1 MSDTDKDVN
10 AQTVEEKLEAAVA
23 SSTTE
28 TVVEETPEEEVVEGK
43 ESKTIPYKRFTE
55 VNTKLK
61 DSNESKD
68 LLTEQLAE
76 QNDKLVRMAELLELK
91 EQDVQ
96 TLNEIK
102 SFVND
107 PSMEEHVRA
116 IDNKLKGIE
125 TAVES
130 GDLDP
135 DEAQNR
141 TRELLEQTREEIADV
156 QATASAEALVARADV
171 IADKLLAQLPEE
183 YNEQDRSVIQDL
195 WTEKMDWD
203 KAVADPDSLSDI
215 LSEGFQETL
224 NRYGTPRG
232 ALFTGE
238 EVVEL
243 TPEPAADVQT
253 PDEELAELMGRPW
266 GATKEVEGRGGVTK
280 VEAELSDDDFSAAM
294 AGLIRQAHG
303 KDR

>member
-28 TVVEETPEEEVVEGK
+28 TVVEETPEVVEDSK
-43 ESKTIPYKRFTE
+43 ESKTVPYKRFTE
-55 VNTKLK
+55 VNEAFK
-61 DSNESKD
+61 DSKESGD
-68 LLTEQLAE
+68 LLTQQLAE
-76 QNDKLVRMAELLELK
+76 QNEKLVRMAELLELK

-102 SFVND
+102 SFAND
-107 PSMEEHVRA
+107 PAMSEHIVA
-116 IDNKLKGIE
+116 IDNKLKGIDA
-125 TAVES
+125 AVET

-135 DEAQNR
+135 DDAHEQ

-156 QATASAEALVARADV
+156 QATASAEALVARADI
-171 IADKLLAQLPEE
+171 IADRLLAQLPEE
-183 YNEQDRSVIQDL
+183 YNEQDREVIQDL

-203 KAVADPDSLSDI
+203 AAVANPDSLSDI
-215 LSEGFQETL
+215 LSEGFQDTL

-238 EVVEL
+238 EVQEL
-243 TPEPAADVQT
+243 TPDPATEPLT
-253 PDEELAELMGRPW
+253 PEAELEALMGRNW
-266 GATKEVEGRGGVTK
+266 GEVKTETSEAGRTTVTP
-280 VEAELSDDDFSAAM
+280 VESDEEFNLAM
-294 AGLIRQAHG
+294 ADIIRKANG
-303 KDR
+303 R

>member
-10 AQTVEEKLEAAVA
+10 TQTVEEKLEAAVA

-28 TVVEETPEEEVVEGK
+28 TVVEETPADVEETPEGK
-43 ESKTIPYKRFTE
+43 RIPYERFKE
-55 VNTKLK
+55 VNTALK
-61 DSNESKD
+61 DSKESGD
-68 LLTEQLAE
+68 LLTQQLAE

-102 SFVND
+102 GFVND
-107 PSMEEHVRA
+107 PDMEEHVRA

-125 TAVES
+125 AEVEA

-135 DEAQNR
+135 DEAQDR

-203 KAVADPDSLSDI
+203 AAVADPDSLSDI

-243 TPEPAADVQT
+243 TPESATPVQT

-266 GATKEVEGRGGVTK
+266 GEVKTETSAAGRTTVTPT
-280 VEAELSDDDFSAAM
+280 ESDDEFNAAL
-294 AGLIRQAHG
+294 AGLIKQAHKSG
-303 KDR
+303 

>member
-1 MSDTDKDVN
+1 MSDTEKDVN
-10 AQTVEEKLEAAVA
+10 AQSVEEKLEAAVA

-28 TVVEETPEEEVVEGK
+28 TVVEETPEVDEDGK
-43 ESKTIPYKRFTE
+43 ESKTVPYPRFKE
-55 VNTKLK
+55 VNTALK
-61 DSNESKD
+61 DSKASGD

-107 PSMEEHVRA
+107 PDMADHVYA

-135 DEAQNR
+135 DEAHDR
-141 TRELLEQTREEIADV
+141 TQELLEQTREEIADV

-183 YNEQDRSVIQDL
+183 YNEADRSVIQDL

-203 KAVADPDSLSDI
+203 AAVKDPDSLSDI

-224 NRYGTPRG
+224 TRYGTPRG

-238 EVVEL
+238 EVQEL
-243 TPEPAADVQT
+243 TPEPATNVQT

-266 GATKEVEGRGGVTK
+266 GEVNTETSKAGRTTVTP
-280 VEAELSDDDFSAAM
+280 VESDEEFNAALSS
-294 AGLIRQAHG
+294 LIKQAHQ
-303 KDR
+303 KDA